1 MGLFTPANQRNT
13 MHLKL
18 TAEFNASIEAIQTE
32 WHTIYT
38 RRKLTKAEIAHKC
51 IRWGLEA
58 WSETPD
64 LHPEII
70 IDDKLTGPLIKLKPF
85 PDDAAGL
92 IRRIARMYDMSI
104 PAAYNSIGEIG
115 AGVWSREIEQIKNS
129 AIV

>member
-1 MGLFTPANQRNT
+1 

-58 WSETPD
+58 WYETPD
-64 LHPEII
+64 LEPERISE
-70 IDDKLTGPLIKLKPF
+70 DKLTGPLIKLKPF
-85 PDDAAGL
+85 PDTVGGF
-92 IRRIARMYDMSI
+92 IRNIAWTEVMSI
-104 PAAYNSIGEIG
+104 PAAYNSLGEIG
-115 AGVWSREIEQIKNS
+115 AGVWSREIESIKIS
-129 AIV
+129 AQP